1 MTIGIIE
8 DDTLLHQ
15 ALKTAL
21 QNAGYQTVSAYTKQE
36 ALTTITGSESL
47 LLIDIGLPDGNG
59 LACYKKIR
67 ENTEIP
73 AIFLTARDEETDML
87 TAFDTGADD
96 YVVKPFSMKVLLKRI
111 EAVIGRNN
119 REKQLACGEIILF
132 PDKKQVYKNEK
143 EIILTAREYQLLEY
157 LMYNQGNVLTKENI
171 LEYVWGLDGQFV
183 VDNTVSVTIN
193 RLRKKIETDA
203 GSPIYVYQGKC
214 RQKELK
220 LLAEC
225 MEKILREEKIR
236 ETKAGEET
244 LYARLESR
252 LVRIQEMLN
261 GRTEA
266 AEKSKDEIQKLIS
279 EIAHQ
284 MRTPL
289 ANIRTYQELLEE
301 EWSKT
306 RTKTDE
312 NVDNYLNAM
321 RSGEQQLEF
330 LTEGF
335 VKMSRLEQNMI
346 QVRKEETDLLKT
358 VRNCLG
364 RIQKRA
370 EEKQIAFRIELPQ
383 EVNCPHDANWIGEA
397 IDNVLD
403 NAVKYSRP
411 GGIIEMRIQKNEMH
425 AKITVKDNG
434 LGIEKGEE
442 HKIFQRFY
450 RGKNV
455 TTQKGYGIGLYLAR
469 KIIGL
474 HGGFMI
480 AKNRYSEKGLMIE
493 INLPVC

>member
-67 ENTEIP
+67 EKAEIP

-183 VDNTVSVTIN
+183 VDNTV
-193 RLRKKIETDA
+193 
-203 GSPIYVYQGKC
+203 
-214 RQKELK
+214 
-220 LLAEC
+220 
-225 MEKILREEKIR
+225 
-236 ETKAGEET
+236 
-244 LYARLESR
+244 
-252 LVRIQEMLN
+252 
-261 GRTEA
+261 
-266 AEKSKDEIQKLIS
+266 
-279 EIAHQ
+279 
-284 MRTPL
+284 
-289 ANIRTYQELLEE
+289 
-301 EWSKT
+301 
-306 RTKTDE
+306 
-312 NVDNYLNAM
+312 
-321 RSGEQQLEF
+321 
-330 LTEGF
+330 
-335 VKMSRLEQNMI
+335 
-346 QVRKEETDLLKT
+346 
-358 VRNCLG
+358 
-364 RIQKRA
+364 
-370 EEKQIAFRIELPQ
+370 
-383 EVNCPHDANWIGEA
+383 
-397 IDNVLD
+397 
-403 NAVKYSRP
+403 KYSQI
-411 GGIIEMRIQKNEMH
+411 GGTIEMIVQKNEMC
-425 AKITVKDNG
+425 AKILVKDNG

-442 HKIFQRFY
+442 HKVFQRFY

-469 KIIGL
+469 KIISL
-474 HGGFMI
+474 HGGYII
-480 AKNRYSEKGLMIE
+480 AKSRYPENGLMME

>member
-1 MTIGIIE
+1 MNIIIIVV
-8 DDTLLHQ
+8 
-15 ALKTAL
+15 AVTAGVIL
-21 QNAGYQTVSAYTKQE
+21 G
-36 ALTTITGSESL
+36 G
-47 LLIDIGLPDGNG
+47 
-59 LACYKKIR
+59 
-67 ENTEIP
+67 
-73 AIFLTARDEETDML
+73 TA
-87 TAFDTGADD
+87 
-96 YVVKPFSMKVLLKRI
+96 
-111 EAVIGRNN
+111 
-119 REKQLACGEIILF
+119 
-132 PDKKQVYKNEK
+132 
-143 EIILTAREYQLLEY
+143 
-157 LMYNQGNVLTKENI
+157 
-171 LEYVWGLDGQFV
+171 
-183 VDNTVSVTIN
+183 
-193 RLRKKIETDA
+193 
-203 GSPIYVYQGKC
+203 IYVYQGKC

-346 QVRKEETDLLKT
+346 QIRKEETDLLKT

-364 RIQKRA
+364 RIQKQA
-370 EEKQIAFRIELPQ
+370 EEKRIAFRIELPQ
-383 EVNCPHDANWIGEA
+383 EVNCSHDANWLGEA
-397 IDNVLD
+397 IDNILD
-403 NAVKYSRP
+403 NAVKYSGNDVKIEVGTRQVENKIRLWVMDH
-411 GGIIEMRIQKNEMH
+411 GCGIS
-425 AKITVKDNG
+425 KI
-434 LGIEKGEE
+434 
-442 HKIFQRFY
+442 
-450 RGKNV
+450 
-455 TTQKGYGIGLYLAR
+455 
-469 KIIGL
+469 
-474 HGGFMI
+474 
-480 AKNRYSEKGLMIE
+480 
-493 INLPVC
+493 

>member
-1 MTIGIIE
+1 MNIIIIVV
-8 DDTLLHQ
+8 
-15 ALKTAL
+15 AVTAGVIL
-21 QNAGYQTVSAYTKQE
+21 G
-36 ALTTITGSESL
+36 G
-47 LLIDIGLPDGNG
+47 
-59 LACYKKIR
+59 
-67 ENTEIP
+67 
-73 AIFLTARDEETDML
+73 TA
-87 TAFDTGADD
+87 
-96 YVVKPFSMKVLLKRI
+96 
-111 EAVIGRNN
+111 
-119 REKQLACGEIILF
+119 
-132 PDKKQVYKNEK
+132 
-143 EIILTAREYQLLEY
+143 
-157 LMYNQGNVLTKENI
+157 
-171 LEYVWGLDGQFV
+171 
-183 VDNTVSVTIN
+183 
-193 RLRKKIETDA
+193 
-203 GSPIYVYQGKC
+203 IYVYQGKC

-261 GRTEA
+261 GRTEV

-301 EWSKT
+301 EWSKNG
-306 RTKTDE
+306 TKRE
-312 NVDNYLNAM
+312 KNVDNYLNAM

-383 EVNCPHDANWIGEA
+383 EVNCPHDANWLGEA
-397 IDNVLD
+397 IDNILD
-403 NAVKYSRP
+403 NAVKYSGETP
-411 GGIIEMRIQKNEMH
+411 Q
-425 AKITVKDNG
+425 ITVICYQKRGTFVIEIRDNG
-434 LGIEKGEE
+434 PGIPPEIMNEIFVPFFTTKEE
-442 HKIFQRFY
+442 
-450 RGKNV
+450 GS
-455 TTQKGYGIGLYLAR
+455 GIGLSVSR
-469 KIIGL
+469 QIMRM
-474 HGGFMI
+474 HGGNLK
-480 AKNRYSEKGLMIE
+480 ASSIE
-493 INLPVC
+493 GKETVFTIII

>member
-1 MTIGIIE
+1 M
-8 DDTLLHQ
+8 
-15 ALKTAL
+15 
-21 QNAGYQTVSAYTKQE
+21 
-36 ALTTITGSESL
+36 
-47 LLIDIGLPDGNG
+47 
-59 LACYKKIR
+59 
-67 ENTEIP
+67 
-73 AIFLTARDEETDML
+73 
-87 TAFDTGADD
+87 
-96 YVVKPFSMKVLLKRI
+96 
-111 EAVIGRNN
+111 
-119 REKQLACGEIILF
+119 
-132 PDKKQVYKNEK
+132 
-143 EIILTAREYQLLEY
+143 
-157 LMYNQGNVLTKENI
+157 
-171 LEYVWGLDGQFV
+171 
-183 VDNTVSVTIN
+183 
-193 RLRKKIETDA
+193 
-203 GSPIYVYQGKC
+203 
-214 RQKELK
+214 
-220 LLAEC
+220 
-225 MEKILREEKIR
+225 REEKIR

-306 RTKTDE
+306 GTKTDE

-364 RIQKRA
+364 RIQKQA
-370 EEKQIAFRIELPQ
+370 EEKRIAFRIELPQ
-383 EVNCPHDANWIGEA
+383 EVNCPHDANWLGEA
-397 IDNVLD
+397 IDNILD
-403 NAVKYSRP
+403 NTVKYSQI
-411 GGIIEMRIQKNEMH
+411 GGTIEMIVQKNEMC
-425 AKITVKDNG
+425 AKILVKDNG

-442 HKIFQRFY
+442 HKVFQRFY

-469 KIIGL
+469 KIISL
-474 HGGFMI
+474 HGGYII
-480 AKNRYSEKGLMIE
+480 AKSRYPENGLMME

>member
-1 MTIGIIE
+1 MNIIII
-8 DDTLLHQ
+8 
-15 ALKTAL
+15 AVAVTA
-21 QNAGYQTVSAYTKQE
+21 G
-36 ALTTITGSESL
+36 
-47 LLIDIGLPDGNG
+47 
-59 LACYKKIR
+59 
-67 ENTEIP
+67 
-73 AIFLTARDEETDML
+73 AILGGTA
-87 TAFDTGADD
+87 
-96 YVVKPFSMKVLLKRI
+96 
-111 EAVIGRNN
+111 
-119 REKQLACGEIILF
+119 
-132 PDKKQVYKNEK
+132 
-143 EIILTAREYQLLEY
+143 
-157 LMYNQGNVLTKENI
+157 
-171 LEYVWGLDGQFV
+171 
-183 VDNTVSVTIN
+183 
-193 RLRKKIETDA
+193 
-203 GSPIYVYQGKC
+203 IYVYQEKC
-214 RQKELK
+214 RQKELQ

-225 MEKILREEKIR
+225 MEKILREEKIQ

-244 LYARLESR
+244 LYTRLESR

-301 EWSKT
+301 EGSKT
-306 RTKTDE
+306 GTKTGE

-346 QVRKEETDLLKT
+346 QIRKEETDLLKT

-370 EEKQIAFRIELPQ
+370 EEKRIAFRIEMPQ
-383 EVNCPHDANWIGEA
+383 KVSCPHDANWLGEA

-403 NAVKYSRP
+403 NAVKYSQIS
-411 GGIIEMRIQKNEMH
+411 GTIEMIVQENEMC
-425 AKITVKDNG
+425 AKIVVKDNG
-434 LGIEKGEE
+434 LGIAKGEE

-450 RGKNV
+450 RGKKV

-469 KIIGL
+469 KIVSL
-474 HGGFMI
+474 HGGFII
-480 AKNRYSEKGLMIE
+480 AKSRYPENGLMIE

>member
-1 MTIGIIE
+1 MNIIIIVV
-8 DDTLLHQ
+8 
-15 ALKTAL
+15 AVTAGVIL
-21 QNAGYQTVSAYTKQE
+21 G
-36 ALTTITGSESL
+36 G
-47 LLIDIGLPDGNG
+47 
-59 LACYKKIR
+59 
-67 ENTEIP
+67 
-73 AIFLTARDEETDML
+73 TAM
-87 TAFDTGADD
+87 
-96 YVVKPFSMKVLLKRI
+96 
-111 EAVIGRNN
+111 
-119 REKQLACGEIILF
+119 
-132 PDKKQVYKNEK
+132 
-143 EIILTAREYQLLEY
+143 
-157 LMYNQGNVLTKENI
+157 
-171 LEYVWGLDGQFV
+171 
-183 VDNTVSVTIN
+183 
-193 RLRKKIETDA
+193 
-203 GSPIYVYQGKC
+203 YVYQGKC

-306 RTKTDE
+306 GTKTDE

-346 QVRKEETDLLKT
+346 QIRKEETDLLKT

-383 EVNCPHDANWIGEA
+383 EVNCPHDANWLGEA
-397 IDNVLD
+397 IDNILD
-403 NAVKYSRP
+403 NAVKYSQI
-411 GGIIEMRIQKNEMH
+411 GGTIEMIVQNEMC
-425 AKITVKDNG
+425 AKILVKDNG
-434 LGIEKGEE
+434 PGIEKGEE
-442 HKIFQRFY
+442 HKVFQRFY

-469 KIIGL
+469 KIISL
-474 HGGFMI
+474 HGGYII
-480 AKNRYSEKGLMIE
+480 AKSRYPESGLMME

>member
-1 MTIGIIE
+1 MNIIIIVV
-8 DDTLLHQ
+8 
-15 ALKTAL
+15 AVTAGVIL
-21 QNAGYQTVSAYTKQE
+21 G
-36 ALTTITGSESL
+36 G
-47 LLIDIGLPDGNG
+47 
-59 LACYKKIR
+59 
-67 ENTEIP
+67 
-73 AIFLTARDEETDML
+73 TA
-87 TAFDTGADD
+87 
-96 YVVKPFSMKVLLKRI
+96 
-111 EAVIGRNN
+111 
-119 REKQLACGEIILF
+119 
-132 PDKKQVYKNEK
+132 
-143 EIILTAREYQLLEY
+143 
-157 LMYNQGNVLTKENI
+157 
-171 LEYVWGLDGQFV
+171 
-183 VDNTVSVTIN
+183 
-193 RLRKKIETDA
+193 
-203 GSPIYVYQGKC
+203 IYVYQGKC

-335 VKMSRLEQNMI
+335 VKMSRLE
-346 QVRKEETDLLKT
+346 T

>member
-1 MTIGIIE
+1 MNIIIIVVAV
-8 DDTLLHQ
+8 TTGVILGG
-15 ALKTAL
+15 TA
-21 QNAGYQTVSAYTKQE
+21 
-36 ALTTITGSESL
+36 
-47 LLIDIGLPDGNG
+47 
-59 LACYKKIR
+59 
-67 ENTEIP
+67 
-73 AIFLTARDEETDML
+73 
-87 TAFDTGADD
+87 
-96 YVVKPFSMKVLLKRI
+96 
-111 EAVIGRNN
+111 
-119 REKQLACGEIILF
+119 
-132 PDKKQVYKNEK
+132 
-143 EIILTAREYQLLEY
+143 
-157 LMYNQGNVLTKENI
+157 
-171 LEYVWGLDGQFV
+171 
-183 VDNTVSVTIN
+183 
-193 RLRKKIETDA
+193 
-203 GSPIYVYQGKC
+203 IYVYQGKC

-306 RTKTDE
+306 GTKTDE

-346 QVRKEETDLLKT
+346 QVRKEET
-358 VRNCLG
+358 
-364 RIQKRA
+364 KRA

-383 EVNCPHDANWIGEA
+383 EVNCPHDANWLGEA
-397 IDNVLD
+397 IDNILD
-403 NAVKYSRP
+403 NTVKYSQI
-411 GGIIEMRIQKNEMH
+411 GGTIEMIVQKNEMC
-425 AKITVKDNG
+425 AKILVKDNG

-442 HKIFQRFY
+442 HKVFQRFY

-469 KIIGL
+469 KIISL
-474 HGGFMI
+474 HGGYII
-480 AKNRYSEKGLMIE
+480 AKSRYPENGLMME

>member
-1 MTIGIIE
+1 MNIIIIVV
-8 DDTLLHQ
+8 
-15 ALKTAL
+15 AVTAGVIL
-21 QNAGYQTVSAYTKQE
+21 G
-36 ALTTITGSESL
+36 G
-47 LLIDIGLPDGNG
+47 
-59 LACYKKIR
+59 
-67 ENTEIP
+67 
-73 AIFLTARDEETDML
+73 TA
-87 TAFDTGADD
+87 
-96 YVVKPFSMKVLLKRI
+96 
-111 EAVIGRNN
+111 
-119 REKQLACGEIILF
+119 
-132 PDKKQVYKNEK
+132 
-143 EIILTAREYQLLEY
+143 
-157 LMYNQGNVLTKENI
+157 
-171 LEYVWGLDGQFV
+171 
-183 VDNTVSVTIN
+183 
-193 RLRKKIETDA
+193 
-203 GSPIYVYQGKC
+203 IYVYQEKC

-306 RTKTDE
+306 GTKTDE

-364 RIQKRA
+364 RIQKQA
-370 EEKQIAFRIELPQ
+370 EEKRIAFRIELPQ

-455 TTQKGYGIGLYLAR
+455 TTQKGSGIGLYLAR

>member
-1 MTIGIIE
+1 MNIIIIVV
-8 DDTLLHQ
+8 
-15 ALKTAL
+15 AVTAGVIL
-21 QNAGYQTVSAYTKQE
+21 G
-36 ALTTITGSESL
+36 G
-47 LLIDIGLPDGNG
+47 
-59 LACYKKIR
+59 
-67 ENTEIP
+67 
-73 AIFLTARDEETDML
+73 TA
-87 TAFDTGADD
+87 
-96 YVVKPFSMKVLLKRI
+96 
-111 EAVIGRNN
+111 
-119 REKQLACGEIILF
+119 
-132 PDKKQVYKNEK
+132 
-143 EIILTAREYQLLEY
+143 
-157 LMYNQGNVLTKENI
+157 
-171 LEYVWGLDGQFV
+171 
-183 VDNTVSVTIN
+183 
-193 RLRKKIETDA
+193 
-203 GSPIYVYQGKC
+203 IYVYQGKC

-306 RTKTDE
+306 GTKTDE

-346 QVRKEETDLLKT
+346 QIRKEETDLLKT

-364 RIQKRA
+364 RIQKQA
-370 EEKQIAFRIELPQ
+370 EEKRIAFRIELPQ
-383 EVNCPHDANWIGEA
+383 EVNCPHDANWLGEA
-397 IDNVLD
+397 IDNILD
-403 NAVKYSRP
+403 NAVKYSGDMPQITVICYQKRGTFVIEIRDNGP
-411 GGIIEMRIQKNEMH
+411 GIPKKQQKYIFNKYYQANKNSTGKKGYGLGLNYVYNVIKAH
-425 AKITVKDNG
+425 KGKITVDSPPG
-434 LGIEKGEE
+434 KGCTFT
-442 HKIFQRFY
+442 I
-450 RGKNV
+450 
-455 TTQKGYGIGLYLAR
+455 YLR
-469 KIIGL
+469 KW
-474 HGGFMI
+474 
-480 AKNRYSEKGLMIE
+480 KKK
-493 INLPVC
+493 